1 MRSLEG
7 FLQAIDL
14 IVSLDPEVIE
24 ITWRTLYISLSST
37 LLATL
42 IALPVAGLIASREF
56 PGKRGLMYIIQ
67 TLYSLPTVII
77 GLLLFLLIS
86 SSGPFGE
93 LELLFT
99 PGGMIIGQALLILPI
114 LIGLTIA
121 ALAAI
126 DPLIRD
132 TLASLGATGWQQLF
146 ALLREARFAIL
157 AVVALAFGR
166 AISEVGVAIM
176 IGGNIRGY
184 TRVLT
189 TAISLETSMGN
200 ISLSI
205 ALGIILLIDRA
216 HRERRRQPPPGRRA
230 LMIRCEA
237 PRVGRRREDRARRD
251 NPRGREGRVLRADRP
266 LGRGQELADPHPRPA

>member
-1 MRSLEG
+1 MSGEIVQG

-24 ITWRTLYISLSST
+24 TTTRTLYISLSAT
-37 LLATL
+37 LIGTL

-56 PGKRGLMYIIQ
+56 PGKRGLMYLIQ
-67 TLYSLPTVII
+67 TLYSLPTVIV

-93 LELLFT
+93 LGLLFT
-99 PGGMIIGQALLILPI
+99 STGMIIGQSLLILPI
-114 LIGLTIA
+114 LTGLTIA
-121 ALAAI
+121 ALAAV

-132 TLASLGATGWQQLF
+132 TLASLGGTGWQQVF
-146 ALLREARFAIL
+146 GLLREARYAIL
-157 AVVALAFGR
+157 AAVALGFGR

-184 TRVLT
+184 TRILT

-200 ISLSI
+200 LSLSI
-205 ALGIILLIDRA
+205 ALGIILLAIALVVNLGVNLLQGGGRA
-216 HRERRRQPPPGRRA
+216 
-230 LMIRCEA
+230 
-237 PRVGRRREDRARRD
+237 
-251 NPRGREGRVLRADRP
+251 
-266 LGRGQELADPHPRPA
+266 

>member
-1 MRSLEG
+1 MSGEIVQG

-24 ITWRTLYISLSST
+24 TTTRTLYISLSAT
-37 LLATL
+37 LIGTL

-56 PGKRGLMYIIQ
+56 PGKRGLMYLIQ
-67 TLYSLPTVII
+67 TLYSLPTVIV

-93 LELLFT
+93 LGLLFT
-99 PGGMIIGQALLILPI
+99 STGMIIGQSLLILPI
-114 LIGLTIA
+114 LTGLTIA
-121 ALAAI
+121 ALAAV

-132 TLASLGATGWQQLF
+132 TLASLGGTGWQQVF
-146 ALLREARFAIL
+146 GLLREARYSIL
-157 AVVALAFGR
+157 AAVALGFGR

-184 TRVLT
+184 TRILT

-200 ISLSI
+200 LSLSI
-205 ALGIILLIDRA
+205 ALGIILLAIALVVNLGVNLLQGGGRA
-216 HRERRRQPPPGRRA
+216 
-230 LMIRCEA
+230 
-237 PRVGRRREDRARRD
+237 
-251 NPRGREGRVLRADRP
+251 
-266 LGRGQELADPHPRPA
+266 